1 MLFIANRSIELMN
14 SYVVSVDG
22 QRFGL
27 LMMGYCPLFYSDN
40 AILAHAVNKELKTKM
55 SRNCC
60 LATIKSAYMTF
71 AAPAPAEQCA
81 PVEPV
86 EAPKTLFPS
95 NKPKRA
101 RKPKAMKVAA

>member
-27 LMMGYCPLFYSDN
+27 LMMGYSPLFYSDN

-71 AAPAPAEQCA
+71 AAPAP
-81 PVEPV
+81 VEPV

-95 NKPKRA
+95 KPKRA
-101 RKPKAMKVAA
+101 RKPKAMKAAA